1 MRLVGIGVVEG
12 HDGIAKMPEGI
23 LHSLKDFRFISE
35 EARNGLE
42 IDACWWGGTPC
53 PGNASIC
60 RGNVGEDFAD
70 RANAPRWDAPSVL
83 LRRHGFGKARVALLL
98 VGDLII

>member
-23 LHSLKDFRFISE
+23 LPSLKDFLSAKRPVRALRSMPAGGAVPRAPAMPQFAAVMWVKTSPTE
-35 EARNGLE
+35 RTPL
-42 IDACWWGGTPC
+42 GGT
-53 PGNASIC
+53 
-60 RGNVGEDFAD
+60 
-70 RANAPRWDAPSVL
+70 PSVL

>member
-23 LHSLKDFRFISE
+23 LPSLKDFRFVTE

-53 PGNASIC
+53 PGNATIC

-70 RANAPRWDAPSVL
+70 RANALGGTPRVL

-98 VGDLII
+98 VGVLII